1 MPVCGHCVSDCLRRG
16 FSSLLT
22 RRRTIVRHENT
33 SAFDCESS
41 PHNTLK
47 QVAEQSDQ
55 HSSQMGFGVLFY
67 LLMERPTWPPCPAGC
82 QQQQAGSLFHQRLLS
97 SPYVPVTTRR
107 NPAPLRKPKG
117 SRETPSKSPLIL

>member
-82 QQQQAGSLFHQRLLS
+82 QQQQAGSLFHPPGRNRYELLVLTARRQYYLRRL
-97 SPYVPVTTRR
+97 
-107 NPAPLRKPKG
+107 
-117 SRETPSKSPLIL
+117 EFQ